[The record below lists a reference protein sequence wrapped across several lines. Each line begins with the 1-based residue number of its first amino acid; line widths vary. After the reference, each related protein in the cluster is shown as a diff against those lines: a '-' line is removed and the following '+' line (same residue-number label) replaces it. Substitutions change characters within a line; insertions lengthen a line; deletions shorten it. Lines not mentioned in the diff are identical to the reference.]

1 MIKNRKGYIMSRD
14 MCADVKMEEGYM
26 RMSIEYNNDT
36 SRDAI
41 QDAISKIEREMG
53 LNPDVVRRAIS
64 ESAGNYSI
72 EFGFD
77 SCQRTSG
84 EFCEAVMK
92 ELGINK
98 CSI

>member
-1 MIKNRKGYIMSRD
+1 MSRD

-26 RMSIEYNNDT
+26 RMSIEYNNEE
-36 SRDAI
+36 SRNKI
-41 QDAISKIEREMG
+41 QDAITKIERDMG
-53 LNPDVVRRAIS
+53 LHPDVVRRAIS
-64 ESAGNYSI
+64 ETAGNYSV

-84 EFCEAVMK
+84 EFCEAVMH

-98 CSI
+98 CTI

>member
-1 MIKNRKGYIMSRD
+1 MASRD

-36 SRDAI
+36 SKNNIQEAI
-41 QDAISKIEREMG
+41 AKVEKELECFPSVI
-53 LNPDVVRRAIS
+53 RRAID
-64 ESAGNYSI
+64 EKAGNFSI

-92 ELGINK
+92 ELGIGK

>member
-1 MIKNRKGYIMSRD
+1 MERD

-26 RMSIEYNNDT
+26 RMSVEYNNED
-36 SRDAI
+36 SKKKI
-41 QDAISKIEREMG
+41 QESIAKVEKDMQVFPSVI
-53 LNPDVVRRAIS
+53 RRAIS
-64 ESAGNYSI
+64 ENAGNFSV
-72 EFGFD
+72 EFEFD

-92 ELGINK
+92 ELGIGK

>member
-1 MIKNRKGYIMSRD
+1 MARD

-26 RMSIEYNNDT
+26 RMSIEYNNEN
-36 SRDAI
+36 SEKKILNAI
-41 QDAISKIEREMG
+41 ESVEKNMQC
-53 LNPDVVRRAIS
+53 NPSVIKRAIS
-64 ESAGNYSI
+64 DDAGNYSV

-92 ELGINK
+92 ELGIGK